1 MSRIGRPT
9 IYSNALAEEICR
21 RLADGLSLRRVCEA
35 DDMPNRDTVRR
46 WLGKREPFRRMY
58 VAAREMQAEHF
69 VDEVIEIADT
79 DDNPTHARVRIDA
92 RKWAVVKLA
101 PKKYGDKSEIEMS
114 GSLDIANR
122 LEKARRR
129 LRDRDNDMTYE
140 IVEETRGGHDGNET

>member
-1 MSRIGRPT
+1 
-9 IYSNALAEEICR
+9 
-21 RLADGLSLRRVCEA
+21 
-35 DDMPNRDTVRR
+35 
-46 WLGKREPFRRMY
+46 MY
-58 VAAREMQAEHF
+58 VAARELQAEHF

-79 DDNPTHARVRIDA
+79 DDNPAHARVRIDA

-129 LRDRDNDMTYE
+129 LRDPDNDMNGDF
-140 IVEETRGGHDGNET
+140 VEEPRGGHDGSEN